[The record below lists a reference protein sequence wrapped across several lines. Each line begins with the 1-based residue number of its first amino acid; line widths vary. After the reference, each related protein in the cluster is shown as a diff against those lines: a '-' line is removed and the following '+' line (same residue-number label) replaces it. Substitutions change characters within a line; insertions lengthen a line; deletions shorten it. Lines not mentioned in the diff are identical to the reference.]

1 MSKIN
6 CNVESCAYNQKK
18 ICSLEE
24 ILVSCDDN
32 GEFTIEAAGTKCVS
46 FARE

>member
-1 MSKIN
+1 MAKIK
-6 CNVESCAYNQKK
+6 CNVESCAYNAKK

-24 ILVSCDDN
+24 ILVTCDDN
-32 GEFTIEAAGTKCVS
+32 GEFTRYAEGTKCAS